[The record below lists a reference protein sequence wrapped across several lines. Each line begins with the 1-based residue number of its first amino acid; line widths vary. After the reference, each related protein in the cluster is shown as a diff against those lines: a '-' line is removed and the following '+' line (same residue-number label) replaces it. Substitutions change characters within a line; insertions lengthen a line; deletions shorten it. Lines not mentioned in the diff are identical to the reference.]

1 MAEALYRWNGSDW
14 VLVSSVAI
22 VVAEGSVS
30 FIEAFYVNPI
40 IGVPTQ
46 IM

>member
-22 VVAEGSVS
+22 VEGSVS
-30 FIEAFYVNPI
+30 FIEAFYVNTI